1 MRKYQP
7 IWEQLKA
14 KGAVTLVAPV
24 DSHQTI
30 VNMVTKEKL
39 KDVAW
44 KLGCAESY
52 TCFRLT
58 NRSNIHKETLT
69 FKLKRSIKLTKGN
82 L

>member
-14 KGAVTLVAPV
+14 KGEVTLVAPIE
-24 DSHQTI
+24 SHQTI

-39 KDVAW
+39 KDIAW
-44 KLGCAESY
+44 KLACAEEY
-52 TCFRLT
+52 TCYRLA
-58 NRSNIHKETLT
+58 NRSDVKKETLT
-69 FKLKRSIKLTKGN
+69 FKLKRSVKLTQGN

>member
-14 KGAVTLVAPV
+14 NSFAVIVAPV
-24 DSHQTI
+24 ASHQTI

-39 KDVAW
+39 KDIAW
-44 KLGCAESY
+44 KLACAETY
-52 TCFRLT
+52 TCYRLT
-58 NRSNIHKETLT
+58 NRSDVKKETLT
-69 FKLKRSIKLTKGN
+69 FTLKRSIKLTKGN